1 MSYVS
6 PFTGDVI
13 QPTDVSF
20 RAVTLTA
27 NTQLNWPSNSTTNSD
42 FAARIMQ
49 VTASTAGLNLYMPPA
64 DQTSVGNDALIRN
77 IGANTFT
84 VKDYA
89 GTNTIVSVAAG
100 ESKYIYITDN
110 STAQGS
116 WGIIAFG
123 TGTSSADATTL
134 AGYGLVASGV
144 TLNQSH
150 PSAAITTSST
160 FATTD
165 RAQTRVWGSG
175 SGTAILP
182 AAATLGNN
190 WFTLFKNNGTGS
202 FIISCTGAELIDGN
216 STKTFNPT
224 ESAFIVCT
232 GTAYVTVGYGVSS
245 QFTFTSLTK
254 SVTGGS
260 VLLTNNEAANNIQ
273 EYVGTLT
280 SNVTVTFP
288 PIVNLYV
295 ISNQLVDAG
304 FSFTVTTGLG
314 YTATIPPGQQ
324 ATLICDGVNFLNA
337 NTTQAGASTV
347 SLLDGTVGTPSL
359 NFASETSTGL
369 YRPSAGD
376 LGISVLGTK
385 RVGVTATG
393 VAVTGVVA
401 ASGAVSGTTGTFT
414 TGIAGGTFT

>member
-20 RAVTLTA
+20 RAVTLSA
-27 NTQLNWPSNSTTNSD
+27 NTQLNWPSNSTTSTD
-42 FAARIMQ
+42 YASRIMQ
-49 VTASTAGLNLYMPPA
+49 VTATAGSLSLYMPPA
-64 DQTSVGNDALIRN
+64 NQTSVGNDALIRN

-100 ESKYIYITDN
+100 ESKYIYITTN
-110 STAQGS
+110 ATAQGT
-116 WGIIAFG
+116 WGVIAFG
-123 TGTSSADATTL
+123 TGTSSADAATL
-134 AGYGLVASGV
+134 AGYGLVASGA

-150 PSAAITTSST
+150 PSAAITSGTT
-160 FATTD
+160 FAATD
-165 RAQTRVWGSG
+165 RAQTRVWSSG
-175 SGTAILP
+175 SGTATLP

-202 FIISCTGAELIDGN
+202 FTISCTGAELIDGN
-216 STKTFNPT
+216 SSKTFNPT

-245 QFTFTSLTK
+245 QFTFTALTK
-254 SVTGGS
+254 NVTGGS

-273 EYVGTLT
+273 EYVGNLT
-280 SNVTVTFP
+280 SNVAVTFP
-288 PIVNLYV
+288 PVVNLYV
-295 ISNQLVDAG
+295 ISNQVTDNG
-304 FSFTVTTGLG
+304 FTFTVTTGLG
-314 YTATIPPGQQ
+314 FTATIPPGQQ
-324 ATLICDGVNFLNA
+324 ATLICDGTNFLNA
-337 NTTQAGASTV
+337 NTTQAGATTV
-347 SLLDGTVGTPSL
+347 SLVDGTVGTPAL
-359 NFASETSTGL
+359 NFSAETNTGL
-369 YRPSAGD
+369 YRPAAGE

-393 VAVTGVVA
+393 VSVTG
-401 ASGAVSGTTGTFT
+401 SGTFT

>member
-20 RAVTLTA
+20 RAVTLSA
-27 NTQLNWPSNSTTNSD
+27 NTQLNWPSNSTTNTD
-42 FAARIMQ
+42 FASRIMQ
-49 VTASTAGLNLYMPPA
+49 VTATAGSLSLYMPPA
-64 DQTSVGNDALIRN
+64 NQTSVGNDALIRN

-100 ESKYIYITDN
+100 ESKYIYITAN
-110 STAQGS
+110 PTAQGS
-116 WGIIAFG
+116 WGVIAFG
-123 TGTSSADATTL
+123 TGTSSADAATL
-134 AGYGLVASGV
+134 AGYGLVASGA

-150 PSAAITTSST
+150 PSAAITSGTT
-160 FATTD
+160 FAATD
-165 RAQTRVWGSG
+165 RAQTRVWSSG
-175 SGTAILP
+175 SGTATLP

-202 FIISCTGAELIDGN
+202 FTISCTGAELIDGN
-216 STKTFNPT
+216 SSKTFNPT

-245 QFTFTSLTK
+245 QFTFTALTK

-273 EYVGTLT
+273 EYVGNLT
-280 SNVTVTFP
+280 SNVVVTFP

-295 ISNQLVDAG
+295 ISNQVTDNG
-304 FSFTVTTGLG
+304 FTFTVTTGLG
-314 YTATIPPGQQ
+314 FTATIPPGQQ
-324 ATLICDGVNFLNA
+324 ATLICDGTNFLNA
-337 NTTQAGASTV
+337 NTTQAGATTV
-347 SLLDGTVGTPSL
+347 SLVDGTVGTPAL
-359 NFASETSTGL
+359 NFSAETNTGL
-369 YRPSAGD
+369 YRPAAGE

-393 VAVTGVVA
+393 VTVTG
-401 ASGAVSGTTGTFT
+401 SGTFT

>member
-13 QPTDVSF
+13 QPTDVSY
-20 RAVTLTA
+20 RAVTLSA

-42 FAARIMQ
+42 YAARIMQ
-49 VTASTAGLNLYMPPA
+49 VTASSGSLSMYMPPA
-64 DQTSVGNDALIRN
+64 NQASVGNDALIRN

-100 ESKYIYITDN
+100 ESKYIYITTN
-110 STAQGS
+110 ANEQGT
-116 WGIIAFG
+116 WGVIAFG
-123 TGTSSADATTL
+123 TGTSSADAATL
-134 AGYGLVASGV
+134 AGYGLVASGA

-150 PSAAITTSST
+150 PSAAITTGTT
-160 FATTD
+160 FAATD

-175 SGTAILP
+175 TGVATLP

-202 FIISCTGAELIDGN
+202 FTISCSGSELIDGN
-216 STKTFNPT
+216 STKTFNPS

-232 GTAYVTVGYGVSS
+232 GTAYVTIGYGVSS
-245 QFTFTSLTK
+245 SFVFTALTK
-254 SVTGGS
+254 AVTGGS
-260 VLLTNNEAANNIQ
+260 VLLTNNEAANTIQ
-273 EYVGTLT
+273 EYVGSLT
-280 SNVTVTFP
+280 SNVVVTFP

-295 ISNQLVDAG
+295 ISNQTTDNGYSL
-304 FSFTVTTGLG
+304 TITTGLG

-324 ATLICDGVNFLNA
+324 ATLICDGTNFLNA
-337 NTTQAGASTV
+337 NTTQAGATTV
-347 SLLDGTVGTPSL
+347 SLTDGTVGTPSL
-359 NFASETSTGL
+359 NFAAETSTGL
-369 YRPSAGD
+369 YRPATGE
-376 LGISVLGTK
+376 LGISILGTK

-393 VAVTGVVA
+393 VSVTG
-401 ASGAVSGTTGTFT
+401 SGTFS
-414 TGIAGGTFT
+414 TGISGGTFT

>member
-13 QPTDVSF
+13 QPTDVSY

-27 NTQLNWPSNSTTNSD
+27 NTQLNWPSNSTTNAD
-42 FAARIMQ
+42 YAARIMQ
-49 VTASTAGLNLYMPPA
+49 VTASTAGLSMYMPPA

-100 ESKYIYITDN
+100 ESKYIYITTN
-110 STAQGS
+110 STSQGT
-116 WGIIAFG
+116 WGVIAFG
-123 TGTSSADATTL
+123 VGTSGADAATL
-134 AGYGLVASGV
+134 AGYGLVASGA

-150 PSAAITTSST
+150 PSAAITTGTT
-160 FATTD
+160 FAATD
-165 RAQTRVWGSG
+165 RAQTRVWGGG
-175 SGTAILP
+175 SGTATLP

-202 FIISCTGAELIDGN
+202 FTISCTGAELIDGN

-232 GTAYVTVGYGVSS
+232 GTAYVTIGYGVSS
-245 QFTFTSLTK
+245 SFVFTALTK
-254 SVTGGS
+254 NVTGGA

-273 EYVGTLT
+273 EYVGSLT
-280 SNVTVTFP
+280 SNVVVTFP

-295 ISNQLVDAG
+295 ISNQTTDNG
-304 FSFTVTTGLG
+304 FGFTVTTGLG
-314 YTATIPPGQQ
+314 FSATIPPGQQ

-347 SLLDGTVGTPSL
+347 SLLDGSVGTPSL
-359 NFASETSTGL
+359 NFASETNTGV
-369 YRPSAGD
+369 YRPAAGEF
-376 LGISVLGTK
+376 GISVLGTQRLK
-385 RVGVTATG
+385 ATASGVT
-393 VAVTGVVA
+393 VTG
-401 ASGAVSGTTGTFT
+401 SGVFT

>member
-89 GTNTIVSVAAG
+89 GTGTIVSVAAG
-100 ESKYIYITDN
+100 ESKYIYITTN
-110 STAQGS
+110 ATAQGT

-304 FSFTVTTGLG
+304 FTFTVTTGLG
-314 YTATIPPGQQ
+314 FTATIPPGQQ
-324 ATLICDGVNFLNA
+324 ATLICDGINFLNA
-337 NTTQAGASTV
+337 NTTQAGATVV
-347 SLLDGTVGTPSL
+347 SLVDGTVGTPSL

-369 YRPSAGD
+369 FRPSAGE

-393 VAVTGVVA
+393 VSVTG
-401 ASGAVSGTTGTFT
+401 SGTFS

>member
-13 QPTDVSF
+13 QPTDVSY
-20 RAVTLTA
+20 RSVTLSA

-49 VTASTAGLNLYMPPA
+49 VTATAGSLNLYMPPA

-89 GTNTIVSVAAG
+89 GTGTIVSVAAG
-100 ESKYIYITDN
+100 ESKYIYITTN
-110 STAQGS
+110 STSQGT
-116 WGIIAFG
+116 WGVIAFG
-123 TGTSSADATTL
+123 TGTSSADAATL

-150 PSAAITTSST
+150 PSAAITSTST
-160 FATTD
+160 FAATD
-165 RAQTRVWGSG
+165 RAQTRVWGG
-175 SGTAILP
+175 GAGTATLP

-202 FIISCTGAELIDGN
+202 FTISCSGAELIDGN

-254 SVTGGS
+254 SVTGGA

-273 EYVGTLT
+273 EYVGNLV

-295 ISNQLVDAG
+295 ISNQTTDNG
-304 FSFTVTTGLG
+304 FSLTVTTGLG
-314 YTATIPPGQQ
+314 FTATIPPGQQ
-324 ATLICDGVNFLNA
+324 ATLICDSINFLNA
-337 NTTQAGASTV
+337 NTTQAGATTV
-347 SLLDGTVGTPSL
+347 SLLDGSVGTPSL
-359 NFASETSTGL
+359 NFAAESSTGV
-369 YRPSAGD
+369 YRPAAGEF
-376 LGISVLGTK
+376 GVSVLGTQ
-385 RVGVTATG
+385 RLRATATG
-393 VAVTGVVA
+393 VTVTGVVA
-401 ASGAVSGTTGTFT
+401 ASGVVSGTTGTFT
-414 TGIAGGTFT
+414 TGVAGGTF

>member
-13 QPTDVSF
+13 QPTDVSY

-27 NTQLNWPSNSTTNSD
+27 NTQLNWPSNSTTNTDYAS
-42 FAARIMQ
+42 RIMQ
-49 VTASTAGLNLYMPPA
+49 VTASSAGLSMYMPPA
-64 DQTSVGNDALIRN
+64 NQTSVGNDALIRN

-89 GTNTIVSVAAG
+89 GTNTIATVAAG
-100 ESKYIYITDN
+100 ESKYIYITTN
-110 STAQGS
+110 ATNQGT
-116 WGIIAFG
+116 WGVIAFG
-123 TGTSSADATTL
+123 TGTSSADAATL
-134 AGYGLVASGV
+134 AGYGLVASGA

-150 PSAAITTSST
+150 PSAAITSGTT
-160 FATTD
+160 FAATD

-175 SGTAILP
+175 SGTATLP

-202 FIISCTGAELIDGN
+202 FTISCSGAELIDGN

-232 GTAYVTVGYGVSS
+232 GTAYVTIGYGVSS
-245 QFTFTSLTK
+245 QFAFTALVK
-254 SVTGGS
+254 NVTGGA

-273 EYVGTLT
+273 EYTGNLT

-288 PIVNLYV
+288 AVVNLYV
-295 ISNQLVDAG
+295 ISNQVTDNG
-304 FSFTVTTGLG
+304 YSFTVTTGLG
-314 YTATIPPGQQ
+314 YSAVIPPGQQ
-324 ATLICDGVNFLNA
+324 ATLICDGTNFLNA
-337 NTTQAGASTV
+337 NTTTAGATVV
-347 SLLDGTVGTPSL
+347 SLIDGTVGTPSL
-359 NFASETSTGL
+359 NFAAETGTGL
-369 YRPSAGD
+369 YRPAAGE

-385 RVGVTATG
+385 RVGVSAAG
-393 VAVTGVVA
+393 MSVTG
-401 ASGAVSGTTGTFT
+401 SGTFS

>member
-27 NTQLNWPSNSTTNSD
+27 NTQLNWPSNSTTNAD
-42 FAARIMQ
+42 YAARIMQ
-49 VTASTAGLNLYMPPA
+49 VTASTAGLSMYMPPA

-100 ESKYIYITDN
+100 ESKYIYITTN
-110 STAQGS
+110 ATSQGT
-116 WGIIAFG
+116 WGVIAFG
-123 TGTSSADATTL
+123 VGTSSADAATL
-134 AGYGLVASGV
+134 AGYGLVASGA

-150 PSAAITTSST
+150 PSAAISSGAT
-160 FATTD
+160 FAATD
-165 RAQTRVWGSG
+165 RSQTRVWSSG
-175 SGTAILP
+175 AGTATLP

-202 FIISCTGAELIDGN
+202 FIVSCTGAELIDGN

-232 GTAYVTVGYGVSS
+232 GTGYVTIGYGVSS
-245 QFTFTSLTK
+245 QFAFTALTK
-254 SVTGGS
+254 NVTGGA
-260 VLLTNNEAANNIQ
+260 VTLTNNEAANNIQ
-273 EYVGTLT
+273 EYVGNLT
-280 SNVTVTFP
+280 SNSVVTFP
-288 PIVNLYV
+288 AVVNLYV
-295 ISNQLVDAG
+295 ISNQVTDNG
-304 FSFTVTTGLG
+304 FTFTVTTGLG
-314 YTATIPPGQQ
+314 FTATIPPGQQ
-324 ATLICDGVNFLNA
+324 ATLICDGTNFFNA
-337 NTTQAGASTV
+337 NTTQAGANAI
-347 SLLDGTVGTPSL
+347 SLIDGTVGTPSL
-359 NFASETSTGL
+359 NFAAETSTGI
-369 YRPSAGD
+369 YRPGAGE

-393 VAVTGVVA
+393 VSVTG
-401 ASGAVSGTTGTFT
+401 SGTFT

>member
-20 RAVTLTA
+20 RAVTLSA

-49 VTASTAGLNLYMPPA
+49 VTATAGSLNLYMPPA

-89 GTNTIVSVAAG
+89 GTGTIVSVAAG
-100 ESKYIYITDN
+100 ESKYIYITTN
-110 STAQGS
+110 STSQGT

-150 PSAAITTSST
+150 PSAAITSTST

-165 RAQTRVWGSG
+165 RAQTRVWGG
-175 SGTAILP
+175 GAGTAILP
-182 AAATLGNN
+182 AAATLGDN

-202 FIISCTGAELIDGN
+202 FTISCSGAELIDGN

-232 GTAYVTVGYGVSS
+232 GTAYVTIGYGVSS
-245 QFTFTSLTK
+245 QFAFTALTK
-254 SVTGGS
+254 NVTGGA
-260 VLLTNNEAANNIQ
+260 VTLTNNEAANNIQ
-273 EYVGTLT
+273 EYVGNLT
-280 SNVTVTFP
+280 SNSVVTFP
-288 PIVNLYV
+288 AIVNLYV
-295 ISNQLVDAG
+295 ISNQVTDNG
-304 FSFTVTTGLG
+304 FTFTVTTGLG
-314 YTATIPPGQQ
+314 FTATIPPGQQ
-324 ATLICDGVNFLNA
+324 ATLICDGTNFFNA
-337 NTTQAGASTV
+337 NTTQAGANAI
-347 SLLDGTVGTPSL
+347 SLIDGSVGTPSL
-359 NFASETSTGL
+359 NFAAETSTGV
-369 YRPSAGD
+369 YRPAAGE
-376 LGISVLGTK
+376 LGISVLGTQRFK
-385 RVGVTATG
+385 ATATG
-393 VAVTGVVA
+393 VSVTG
-401 ASGAVSGTTGTFT
+401 SGTFT

>member
-42 FAARIMQ
+42 YAARIMQ
-49 VTASTAGLNLYMPPA
+49 VTASTAGLSMYMPPA

-100 ESKYIYITDN
+100 ESKYIYITTN
-110 STAQGS
+110 ATSQGT
-116 WGIIAFG
+116 WGVIAFG
-123 TGTSSADATTL
+123 TGTSSADAATL
-134 AGYGLVASGV
+134 AGYGLVASGA

-150 PSAAITTSST
+150 PSAAITTSTT
-160 FATTD
+160 FAATD
-165 RAQTRVWGSG
+165 RAQTRVWGGG
-175 SGTAILP
+175 SGTATLP

-202 FIISCTGAELIDGN
+202 FTISCTGAELIDGN

-232 GTAYVTVGYGVSS
+232 GTAYVTIGYGVSTS
-245 QFTFTSLTK
+245 FVFTALTK

-273 EYVGTLT
+273 EYVGSLT
-280 SNVTVTFP
+280 SSVVVTFP

-295 ISNQLVDAG
+295 ISNQTTDNG
-304 FSFTVTTGLG
+304 FGLSVTTGLG
-314 YTATIPPGQQ
+314 FSATIPPGQQ

-347 SLLDGTVGTPSL
+347 SLLDGSVGTPSL
-359 NFASETSTGL
+359 NFAAETNTGV
-369 YRPSAGD
+369 YRPAAGEF
-376 LGISVLGTK
+376 GISVLGTQRLK
-385 RVGVTATG
+385 ATATG
-393 VAVTGVVA
+393 VTVTG
-401 ASGAVSGTTGTFT
+401 SGVFT